1 MILNL
6 RGYDV
11 KVRYIPGNKK
21 IVADTLSRAAV
32 PSAEEEGYEVFPEI
46 NLILSVSEERYE
58 EFKKETKLDA
68 EWQVDRTMVINGW
81 PDTKEQ
87 VPIEARPYWSF
98 RDEVAVAD
106 GLVSLS
112 FIRLLRVVITLS
124 VRSDSTVR

>member
-11 KVRYIPGNKK
+11 EVRYIPGNKK

-32 PSAEEEGYEVFPEI
+32 PSAEEEGYEVFQEI

-68 EWQVDRTMVINGW
+68 EWQADRTMVINGS

-112 FIRLLRVVITLS
+112 FIRLLRVVITPS
-124 VRSDSTVR
+124 VTSDSTVR

>member
-11 KVRYIPGNKK
+11 EVRYIPGNKK

-32 PSAEEEGYEVFPEI
+32 PSAEEEGYEVFQEI

-68 EWQVDRTMVINGW
+68 EWQADRNSCLTF
-81 PDTKEQ
+81 K
-87 VPIEARPYWSF
+87 
-98 RDEVAVAD
+98 
-106 GLVSLS
+106 LS
-112 FIRLLRVVITLS
+112 TACCTTLNRL
-124 VRSDSTVR
+124 

>member
-6 RGYDV
+6 PGYDV
-11 KVRYIPGNKK
+11 EVRYIPGNKK

-32 PSAEEEGYEVFPEI
+32 PSAEEEGYEVFQEI

-68 EWQVDRTMVINGW
+68 EWQTDRTMVKNGW

-106 GLVSLS
+106 GL
-112 FIRLLRVVITLS
+112 
-124 VRSDSTVR
+124 